1 MDCCLW
7 RVWRVLQVF
16 SGDGSPCSVLPSASL
31 FPGLHIQ
38 ALLETTGGGF
48 LLCFHLDRH
57 QVSWF
62 HWNEEDHLAGPSGL
76 SMTRAETP
84 VGPGLNT
91 HVAPS
96 KHAML
101 LRGGV
106 LFHPEIKLRNFL
118 EKDSSFW
125 KQLCFCGARIS
136 RPWASIRGDLR
147 VALA

>member
-16 SGDGSPCSVLPSASL
+16 SADGSPCSVLPSASL

-57 QVSWF
+57 QVSCF

-84 VGPGLNT
+84 VGPGL
-91 HVAPS
+91 
-96 KHAML
+96 KHT
-101 LRGGV
+101 RGTQQARHAAQRWGSFPPRNQTQKFPRERFFRLEAA
-106 LFHPEIKLRNFL
+106 LFLWSQDRSPLGFSQRR
-118 EKDSSFW
+118 S
-125 KQLCFCGARIS
+125 
-136 RPWASIRGDLR
+136 
-147 VALA
+147 